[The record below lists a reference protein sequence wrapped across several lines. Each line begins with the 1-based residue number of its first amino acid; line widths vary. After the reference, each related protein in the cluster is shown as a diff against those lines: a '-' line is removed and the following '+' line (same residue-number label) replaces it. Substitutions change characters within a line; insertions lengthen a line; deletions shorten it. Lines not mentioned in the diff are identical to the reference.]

1 MYWHGLHTII
11 KIGEKMTIEGIQFAK
26 NYIQNET
33 GLYQIIKKKK
43 DGEVETTYELIGR
56 INIKQIIITKDE
68 LGLFEPVLSLS
79 YKDLL
84 YDEDKEIEEKTFNE
98 LIRLLEQERLF
109 KKNAK
114 SINSTMNK
122 IIIQSIDDKIYGK
135 PLIIKEKRVFKE
147 GFFIKDGKV
156 VENTPITGLKP
167 TKVEIAKAIK
177 LTNQL
182 LKNRGSAIPNDCTV
196 FRFMLWVPFGWCIK
210 EIGKSKKMYGLVLT
224 GVPKTNKT
232 GSCENFSWLYSNPTD
247 RNQSVDTTSVFGSR
261 LQESTLPAIIDEAYT
276 LLSREEMQDPMKNCI
291 YNKQT
296 RSTKD
301 KSNPQDTIKYLA
313 LGLPIFTMNEYIEFK
328 SFITRRYHI
337 NYYSADMV
345 VSENDA
351 DEFEIEYAPEF
362 EDSPLKTLRHLGRAF
377 ADKFIPY
384 VEFHS
389 KELFDLEKLT
399 IKILKEIAEEVG
411 EEFNPAVYETQKS
424 IDSFEVDKCSTI
436 RSGLN
441 NLFRTNY
448 RYAISDFTTNDFI
461 SCANNGLINWLY
473 YRKNDQEFVVNK
485 KGFEKE
491 VSKLVGENLDY
502 ETILKELDI
511 EVKNIT
517 YDSSKVI
524 STTRGN
530 TRGFIIQP
538 EELIEKVFDVQ
549 YIKEDKKAKN

>member
-1 MYWHGLHTII
+1 
-11 KIGEKMTIEGIQFAK
+11 MTIDGIKFSK

-43 DGEVETTYELIGR
+43 EGEVETTYELIGR

-79 YKDLL
+79 YRDLL
-84 YDEDKEIEEKTFNE
+84 YNEDKEIEEKTFNE

-122 IIIQSIDDKIYGK
+122 IIIQSIEDKIDGK

-167 TKVEIAKAIK
+167 TKVEIAEAIK

-276 LLSREEMQDPMKNCI
+276 LLSRDEMQDPMKNCI

-345 VSENDA
+345 VSEKEA
-351 DEFEIEYAPEF
+351 DEFEIEYSPEF
-362 EDSPLKTLRHLGRAF
+362 EDSPLKTLRYLGRAF
-377 ADKFIPY
+377 ADKFIHY
-384 VEFHS
+384 VESHS

-399 IKILKEIAEEVG
+399 IKILKEIAEEVE
-411 EEFNPAVYETQKS
+411 EEFNEEVYKTQDS
-424 IDSFEVDKCSTI
+424 VDSFEVDKCSTI

-448 RYAISDFTTNDFI
+448 KYAISDFTTNDFI

-473 YRKNDQEFVVNK
+473 YRDKQKDFVINK
-485 KGFEKE
+485 KGFERQ
-491 VSKLVGENLDY
+491 VSELVGENLDY
-502 ETILKELDI
+502 KTIIKELNIDI
-511 EVKNIT
+511 KNIT
-517 YDSSKVI
+517 TSDKAIY
-524 STTRGN
+524 TTRSN

-538 EELIEKVFDVQ
+538 KDLIEKIFDVQ
-549 YIKEDKKAKN
+549 YIEEPIEDYET

>member
-1 MYWHGLHTII
+1 MDCTPLL
-11 KIGEKMTIEGIQFAK
+11 IGEKMTIDGIKFSK

-43 DGEVETTYELIGR
+43 EGEVETTYELIGR

-79 YKDLL
+79 YRDLL
-84 YDEDKEIEEKTFNE
+84 YNEDKEIEEKTFNE

-122 IIIQSIDDKIYGK
+122 IIIQSIEDKIDGK

-167 TKVEIAKAIK
+167 TKVEIAEAIK

-276 LLSREEMQDPMKNCI
+276 LLSRDEMQDPMKNCI

-345 VSENDA
+345 VSEKEA
-351 DEFEIEYAPEF
+351 DEFEIEYSPEF
-362 EDSPLKTLRHLGRAF
+362 EDSPLKTLRYLGRAF
-377 ADKFIPY
+377 ADKFIHY
-384 VEFHS
+384 VESHS

-399 IKILKEIAEEVG
+399 IKILKEIAEEVE
-411 EEFNPAVYETQKS
+411 EEFNEEVYKTQDS
-424 IDSFEVDKCSTI
+424 VDSFEVDKCSTI

-448 RYAISDFTTNDFI
+448 KYAISDFTTNDFI

-473 YRKNDQEFVVNK
+473 YRDKQKDFVINK
-485 KGFEKE
+485 KGFERQ
-491 VSKLVGENLDY
+491 VSELVGENLDY
-502 ETILKELDI
+502 KTIIKELNIDI
-511 EVKNIT
+511 KNIT
-517 YDSSKVI
+517 TSDKAIY
-524 STTRGN
+524 TTRSN

-538 EELIEKVFDVQ
+538 KDLIEKIFDVQ
-549 YIKEDKKAKN
+549 YIEEPIEDYET